1 MGLLRLGESEPKQG
15 VRILVRDTRW
25 RLILCWGTVIT
36 FLLMPLSLLILG
48 FVNPV
53 FAEEVKNYKF
63 MGKFFESV
71 TALVFGLAGLRSVDK
86 YVETKNGN
94 GNKKPPS

>member
-1 MGLLRLGESEPKQG
+1 MK
-15 VRILVRDTRW
+15 DTRW

-36 FLLMPLSLLILG
+36 FLTLPLSVLVIALLHPELAAQIK
-48 FVNPV
+48 
-53 FAEEVKNYKF
+53 EYKF
-63 MGKFFESV
+63 LSKFFESI

-94 GNKKPPS
+94 GNKKPPN